1 MAKKLTIPS
10 ARSSALQQQ
19 ETFAQ
24 ASDPLVELETVELGT
39 ANLEELA
46 AVVQQAH
53 IAFQSHLVSAL
64 QAALIAGKALLA
76 AQKMFKY
83 DRDIGGFR
91 GWVAD
96 LGVSK
101 SASYRYID
109 LAKHDEIVSQAG
121 TLSEAMELVSQYKA
135 EQRAAQEIDVVPVF
149 KKRRTTLTLDSD
161 KDTKLEQLAA
171 AKGIEVSLLITEV
184 IERWLSRQKTP
195 EEIDIS

>member
-171 AKGIEVSLLITEV
+171 AKGVEVSLLITEV